1 MSNIPAFV
9 TDCDQNNKAGLAA
22 FLHLAC
28 RKCVATIPA
37 PDADSLIVST
47 DMTLR
52 AADGAATP
60 PVVAGAFVKYEVS
73 TDYAKNTFA
82 TETGGDDDTIFF
94 TTTYTGF
101 IPGNAPDII
110 HSINVASG
118 RCGVI
123 AVVKTENDDQ
133 RILGDLNRGAKVR
146 MAEAINGETA
156 GVTITIT
163 YRSTTP
169 PLFYTGAIPS

>member
-1 MSNIPAFV
+1 MSNIPGFV
-9 TDCDQNNKAGLAA
+9 TNCDQNNKAGLAA

-37 PDADSLIVST
+37 VNADSLVVAS
-47 DMTLR
+47 DMTMR
-52 AADGAATP
+52 AADGAADP
-60 PVVAGAFVKYEVS
+60 PVVAGSFTKYEVS

-82 TETGGDDDTIFF
+82 SETGGDDDTVFY

-110 HSINVASG
+110 FSVNKAAG

-123 AVVKTENDDQ
+123 AVVKDENGNQ
-133 RILGDLNRGAKVR
+133 RLLGDLNRGAKVR

-163 YRSTTP
+163 YRSTDP
-169 PLFYTGAIPS
+169 ALFYTGAIPT